1 MVDSTLPD
9 AAEVELVELTLFDGG
24 LNFLDNIG
32 VLLITDGGGGAV
44 LSSWQAGLSWLR
56 VSGAACLVVTAF
68 LFEGG
73 RMSSC
78 EPDVDQF
85 FAAVRPII
93 LSCRQQRKRSLT
105 AVVEQ
110 PAVAAEEHPQDRSR
124 LGKVSNFH
132 RFCPLSQI
140 IAEQTGQSTR

>member
-1 MVDSTLPD
+1 VVYSTLPD

-24 LNFLDNIG
+24 LNFLDEIG
-32 VLLITDGGGGAV
+32 VLLITDGGRGSV

-56 VSGAACLVVTAF
+56 ESKTACLVGTAL

-85 FAAVRPII
+85 LAAVRPVI
-93 LSCRQQRKRSLT
+93 LNCRQQR
-105 AVVEQ
+105 
-110 PAVAAEEHPQDRSR
+110 
-124 LGKVSNFH
+124 
-132 RFCPLSQI
+132 
-140 IAEQTGQSTR
+140 